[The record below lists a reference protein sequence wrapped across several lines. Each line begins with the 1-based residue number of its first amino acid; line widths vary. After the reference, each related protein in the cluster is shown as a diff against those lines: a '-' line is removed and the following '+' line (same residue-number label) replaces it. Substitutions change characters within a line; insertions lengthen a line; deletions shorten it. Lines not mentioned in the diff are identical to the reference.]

1 MTQYKGYLIDL
12 DGTIYLGED
21 RIEAGTRFV
30 KRLQEKNIPHLFV
43 TNNTT
48 KTPAQVQERLQEKFG
63 ITTSEETIYTA
74 TLATLEY
81 MDDMAKGET

>member
-30 KRLQEKNIPHLFV
+30 KRLQEKISH
-43 TNNTT
+43 
-48 KTPAQVQERLQEKFG
+48 
-63 ITTSEETIYTA
+63 IY
-74 TLATLEY
+74 L
-81 MDDMAKGET
+81 